1 MQRSQVDDSKIVRI
15 YALCP
20 KKRKS
25 FYEKCKV
32 LEFENGD
39 MYLQSY
45 ETIVAQV
52 VDKTLKVLEWHSQ
65 TTTRHIWAFIDF
77 LGSSCRDKALLME
90 GVKL

>member
-1 MQRSQVDDSKIVRI
+1 
-15 YALCP
+15 
-20 KKRKS
+20 
-25 FYEKCKV
+25 
-32 LEFENGD
+32 

-52 VDKTLKVLEWHSQ
+52 VDKTLKVLDWHSQ

-90 GVKL
+90 GVKI